1 MYYFAKIE
9 SNNEV
14 SEVIVVAESDCGN
27 LQFPESE
34 SVGQSFLGSLG
45 KGGVWL
51 QTSLT
56 GEFRKYFAPIGG
68 EYVSNAD
75 VFTQPKPYPSWVL
88 DSDYEWQAPIA
99 KPNQDGFWFW
109 EEANQKWVR

>member
-1 MYYFAKIE
+1 MFYFAKVE
-9 SNNEV
+9 SDQTI

-34 SVGQSFLGSLG
+34 LFGQSFLASLG

-51 QTSLT
+51 QSSLT
-56 GEFRKYFAPIGG
+56 CEFRKHFASIGG
-68 EYVSNAD
+68 KYIPSVD

-88 DSDYEWQAPIA
+88 DSDYEWQAPTP
-99 KPNQDGFWFW
+99 KPDADGFWFW
-109 EEANQKWVR
+109 NEIAQEWQR